1 MLNIVVARAMRMP
14 ASPEAWSSSSS
25 TSSFGDGGVG
35 GGGGRVVFADCS
47 GDDDGEVVFAE
58 GGGEGGGVK
67 PLKHGSEISPKV
79 QLPSHVVPPSSPLWP
94 LDRHWLHWS

>member
-1 MLNIVVARAMRMP
+1 MLTVVATRTMMKL
-14 ASPEAWSSSSS
+14 ASPAAWSSSSS

-35 GGGGRVVFADCS
+35 GGGGRVM
-47 GDDDGEVVFAE
+47 FAE